1 MSLMG
6 GGWGGCDMQFS
17 LCLEDIS
24 RVALGKY
31 IQTLARALCQAES
44 EGSRSQ
50 ARFHSLLEKMFN
62 LYMDYGVSWSDSAGL
77 SLTEAGILNAPEV
90 AESAIYRYTC
100 KEVVFIVHMNVCSL
114 ECRVKLVGYGSL

>member
-1 MSLMG
+1 
-6 GGWGGCDMQFS
+6 MQFS

-114 ECRVKLVGYGSL
+114 ECGVKLVGYGSL